1 MLRIFWYGMIGYFLV
16 FWPSFT
22 NFIADQ
28 NVETLKDVSTLQWVM
43 LFGNP
48 LFGTLGMIYARL
60 QREDPV
66 ADDGSMKELML
77 AVAKRVNE
85 IQPKEGP

>member
-1 MLRIFWYGMIGYFLV
+1 MLRIFWYGVIGYFLV

-22 NFIADQ
+22 NFISEKSIEELAH
-28 NVETLKDVSTLQWVM
+28 VTTLQWVM

-60 QREDPV
+60 QRADPEP
-66 ADDGSMKELML
+66 DDGSMKELML

-85 IQPKEGP
+85 IQPRETP